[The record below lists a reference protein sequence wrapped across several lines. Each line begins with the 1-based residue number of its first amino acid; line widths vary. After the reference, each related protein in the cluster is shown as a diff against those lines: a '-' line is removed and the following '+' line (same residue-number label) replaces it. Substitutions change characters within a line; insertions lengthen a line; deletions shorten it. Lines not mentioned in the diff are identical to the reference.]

1 MRKLKCHPSWRH
13 VLSGGCC
20 LKHRPVNDGFFLRWK
35 QLQYCT
41 YINMFFVSASCVIL
55 YDRRSVVMLSSSWR
69 ENEGDNYDKM
79 ASCAL
84 M

>member
-1 MRKLKCHPSWRH
+1 M
-13 VLSGGCC
+13 
-20 LKHRPVNDGFFLRWK
+20 
-35 QLQYCT
+35 Y
-41 YINMFFVSASCVIL
+41 MFFVSASCVIL